1 MNPWYD
7 RHVLKDIPDTA
18 YRILYS
24 FVLDLFNRPP

>member
-7 RHVLKDIPDTA
+7 RYVLKDIPNTT

-24 FVLDLFNRPP
+24 FVLDLFNRPS